1 MASMYGTID
10 VTADRWGIKSLASIS
25 DEQFELWQTLIEA
38 RTGMT
43 VGAARRSF
51 LETSLAIRMREIGV
65 SDYETYYEQLMA
77 GPAAEREWAV
87 LVDRLTVQETS
98 FFRHTSSFALVK
110 THVAGLL
117 EREPGRKTLN
127 LWSVGCSTGEEPYS
141 LAMQTDAQLADMQ
154 RSDVYFGVTAS
165 DISLPT
171 LARARA
177 GIYGERRLN
186 NVPTAWRQK
195 YFQSVPGRKELQV
208 TAELKRRIAFVQ
220 INIMELDRA
229 PLGGM
234 DVIFCQN
241 VLIYFRRFRKRDIL
255 ANLAARLTPG
265 GLLVLGVGEAVDW
278 AHPALQRV
286 DYPDTLA
293 FCRKA

>member
-1 MASMYGTID
+1 MNGTID
-10 VTADRWGIKSLASIS
+10 VATDRWGIKSLTPIS

-51 LETSLAIRMREIGV
+51 LETNLGIRMREIGV
-65 SDYETYYEQLMA
+65 SDYETYYEQLMT

-98 FFRHTSSFALVK
+98 FFRHTSSFALVRAHIAEIMAK
-110 THVAGLL
+110 DA
-117 EREPGRKTLN
+117 GRKALH

-141 LAMQTDAQLADMQ
+141 LAMQTDVQLSEMQ
-154 RSDVYFGVTAS
+154 RTDVYFGVTAS

-177 GIYGERRLN
+177 GIYGERRLH
-186 NVPTAWRQK
+186 NVPTAWKQK
-195 YFQSVPGRKELQV
+195 FFQPVPGRKELQV
-208 TAELKRRIAFVQ
+208 GQDLKRRIAFVQ
-220 INIMELDRA
+220 LNIMELDRV
-229 PLGGM
+229 PLADM
-234 DVIFCQN
+234 DVIYCQN

-255 ANLAARLTPG
+255 ANLAARLAPG
-265 GLLVLGVGEAVDW
+265 GLLVLGVGEALDW
-278 AHPALQRV
+278 AHPALVRV

-293 FCRKA
+293 FRRKA

>member
-1 MASMYGTID
+1 MNGIID
-10 VTADRWGIKSLASIS
+10 VATDRWGIKSLTPIS

-51 LETSLAIRMREIGV
+51 LETNLGIRMREIGV

-77 GPAAEREWAV
+77 GPVAEREWAV

-98 FFRHTSSFALVK
+98 FFRHSSSFALVK
-110 THVAGLL
+110 SHVADVLAKDA
-117 EREPGRKTLN
+117 RRKTLN

-141 LAMQTDAQLADMQ
+141 LAMQTDAQLTDMQ
-154 RSDVYFGVTAS
+154 RQDVYFGVTAS

-171 LARARA
+171 LSRARA
-177 GIYGERRLN
+177 GIYGERRLH
-186 NVPTAWRQK
+186 NVPTAWKQK
-195 YFQSVPGRKELQV
+195 YFQPVAGRKELQV
-208 TAELKRRIAFVQ
+208 TGELKRRIAFVQ
-220 INIMELDRA
+220 LNIMELDRV
-229 PLGGM
+229 PIGDM

-255 ANLAARLTPG
+255 ANLASRLTPG

-278 AHPALQRV
+278 AHPALARV

-293 FCRKA
+293 FRRKA

>member
-1 MASMYGTID
+1 MYRTTD
-10 VTADRWGIKSLASIS
+10 VSTNDRWGIKALAPIS

-51 LETSLAIRMREIGV
+51 LETNLAIRMREIGL
-65 SDYETYYEQLMA
+65 SDYEAYYEQLMA
-77 GPAAEREWAV
+77 GPVSEREWAI

-98 FFRHTSSFALVK
+98 FFRHPSSFALVRA
-110 THVAGLL
+110 HISELL
-117 EREPGRKTLN
+117 LKEPSRKSLN

-141 LAMQTDAQLADMQ
+141 LAMQTDAQLQDV
-154 RSDVYFGVTAS
+154 RRGKVYFGVMAS

-171 LARARA
+171 LARART
-177 GIYGERRLN
+177 GIYGERRLH
-186 NVPTAWRQK
+186 NVPTAWKQK
-195 YFQSVPGRKELQV
+195 YFQTVEGKKEWQV
-208 TAELKRRIAFVQ
+208 QPDLKKRVAFVQ
-220 INIMELDRA
+220 LNIMELDRV
-229 PLGGM
+229 PISGM

-255 ANLAARLTPG
+255 ANLASRLAPG
-265 GLLVLGVGEAVDW
+265 GILVLGVGEAVDW
-278 AHPALQRV
+278 GHPQLTRV

-293 FCRKA
+293 FRRKS

>member
-1 MASMYGTID
+1 MYRTTD
-10 VTADRWGIKSLASIS
+10 VATDRWGIKSLAPIS

-43 VGAARRSF
+43 IGIARRSF
-51 LETSLAIRMREIGV
+51 LETNLGIRMREIGI
-65 SDYETYYEQLMA
+65 SDYEAYYEQLMA
-77 GPAAEREWAV
+77 GPVAEREWAV

-98 FFRHTSSFALVK
+98 FFRHPSSFALVRA
-110 THVAGLL
+110 HVAELL
-117 EREPGRKTLN
+117 LQNPARKSLN
-127 LWSVGCSTGEEPYS
+127 FWSVGCSTGEEPYS
-141 LAMQTDAQLADMQ
+141 LAMQTDAQLRELKRDK
-154 RSDVYFGVTAS
+154 VYFGVTAS

-171 LARARA
+171 LSRARN
-177 GIYGERRLN
+177 GNYIERRLH
-186 NVPTAWRQK
+186 NVPTAWKDK
-195 YFQSVPGRKELQV
+195 YFQPVPGKRELQV
-208 TAELKRRIAFVQ
+208 TDELKKRVAFVQ

-255 ANLAARLTPG
+255 ANLAIRLAPG
-265 GLLVLGVGEAVDW
+265 GIMVLGVGEAVDW
-278 AHPALQRV
+278 AHPQLIRV

-293 FCRKA
+293 FRRKS